1 MVHGHGQRVGSAQHE
16 LVLGPGVGD
25 VFRSEGEPSA
35 ELVEDHRGLVVGVG
49 GSDAVAVSGAERD
62 VGITVSGPR
71 ATREKAVRAE
81 RFGVVPELRMPM
93 QQKGTDRDGGSG
105 RDVDAADV
113 IVAER
118 APSEDPG

>member
-1 MVHGHGQRVGSAQHE
+1 SPRAGSCARRSEHRPRRRTRWAMRARWSWCIPLDCLLFRMWWSSAVVHGHGQWVGGAQHE

-62 VGITVSGPR
+62 VGITVS
-71 ATREKAVRAE
+71 
-81 RFGVVPELRMPM
+81 
-93 QQKGTDRDGGSG
+93 
-105 RDVDAADV
+105 
-113 IVAER
+113 
-118 APSEDPG
+118 